1 MKSKRLLEFILSLCF
16 LVPALIFVENYVQEY
31 LKGETF
37 FVETH
42 EPLSLHDIPTIS
54 YCAGWALVMNRRNGR
69 RLRGC
74 EGLRLHCDN
83 FLDDIKM
90 QITFG
95 GVSSYPL
102 TMNNTIH
109 YRSLEMT
116 LENFS
121 PYPMIPPYTE
131 SCFRIIS
138 TPISTDGDISIES
151 NFSIKITFPH
161 PNSTWSYSTP
171 FKQLI
176 ALTTEENSYGIAQN
190 KWFDGKVDAIQ
201 LQLDNNDPRRTRR
214 TSLKIEDIT
223 EYRYLE
229 SRCSKDSYYQCLA
242 DNFVN
247 FNFRNYSENNI
258 NMCSGNENTVNTK
271 CSPVSMLFRGKKIL
285 PICETRAAKKC
296 YQGALENQMSLQNE
310 NCRKACRVKEFK
322 VSAYH
327 YELARE
333 FHTTEVRFELPDS
346 TRGQMTK
353 VPRKII
359 RQEQY
364 IISGLAFLGN
374 VGGILGIFVG
384 FSILGASEWITSVIE
399 SLHKRLKVNR
409 GHMSKQQLNLPTKW
423 PQFE

>member
-1 MKSKRLLEFILSLCF
+1 MKSKRLLKFILSLCF

-42 EPLSLHDIPTIS
+42 EPLSLNDVPTIS
-54 YCAGWALVMNRRNGR
+54 YCAGWPYIVHRRNDQ

-74 EGLRLHCDN
+74 EGSRLHCGN

-90 QITFG
+90 LIKFG
-95 GVSSYPL
+95 GGSKYLL
-102 TMNNTIH
+102 TLNNTIQYH
-109 YRSLEMT
+109 GLEMR
-116 LENFS
+116 LEKFS

-131 SCFRIIS
+131 TCFRILS
-138 TPISTDGDISIES
+138 TPMSEDGDAIIDSD
-151 NFSIKITFPH
+151 FSLKMTFQH
-161 PNSTWSYSTP
+161 PNSTP
-171 FKQLI
+171 FKQLLAI
-176 ALTTEENSYGIAQN
+176 TSEENSYGIAQN

-201 LQLDNNDPRRTRR
+201 LQTNNADRRTRR

-223 EYRYLE
+223 EYRYLK

-242 DNFVN
+242 DHFVK
-247 FNFRNYSENNI
+247 FNFRNFSENNREI
-258 NMCSGNENTVNTK
+258 CSGRGNTVKDMETK
-271 CSPVSMLFRGKKIL
+271 CSPVSLPFRGKKIL

-296 YQGALENQMSLQNE
+296 FQGALENQMLLQGR
-310 NCRKACRVKEFK
+310 NCRKACRVKEYK

-327 YELARE
+327 FELARAS
-333 FHTTEVRFELPDS
+333 HTTEVRFELPDS
-346 TRGQMTK
+346 TRGQMSK
-353 VPRKII
+353 VPMKII
-359 RQEQY
+359 REEHY

-399 SLHKRLKVNR
+399 SLHKRMGSKFKR
-409 GHMSKQQLNLPTKW
+409 RHMRKKLNLPTKW
-423 PQFE
+423 PQFT